1 LEVETD
7 LIVFIEIVQGIRDF
21 VALIN
26 FRVSISAFGVL
37 TPMISRVWFGFI
49 SAARPA
55 VFPKDWDIPVCIRS
69 APAPVSILF
78 SRRMWCG

>member
-1 LEVETD
+1 MD
-7 LIVFIEIVQGIRDF
+7 LIS
-21 VALIN
+21 
-26 FRVSISAFGVL
+26 FRASISAFGVL
-37 TPMISRVWFGFI
+37 MPMMNRVWFGFI

-55 VFPKDWDIPVCIRS
+55 VFPKAFDIPVCIRS